1 MEMHTAQS
9 LKAIHGID
17 VNGHTREVQ
26 VLSSLK
32 GLILRICQ
40 RVKEEV
46 EYRKAE
52 AALMELSDEHLSDMG
67 IARCEIETKVR
78 NGRRRR

>member
-17 VNGHTREVQ
+17 VNARIGEVQ
-26 VLSSLK
+26 VLSFLK
-32 GLILRICQ
+32 DLIVRIGQ
-40 RVKEEV
+40 RVRDEV

-52 AALMELSDEHLSDMG
+52 AALMELSDEHLRDMG

-78 NGRRRR
+78 KGRHRR